1 MVSVPNIIIIDKTE
15 KKSKIIFHPYQN
27 HVAIK
32 ITKLCIWNMLVILCY
47 QLLSTAKASIKTKY
61 DLATWLLKQSK
72 AALIHIFFILFFGK
86 LPSRKKYHVYKYIL
100 LSYLLSNHKKQAIIC
115 WIIVI
120 IKKRIRTYRWKRKNK
135 SSFIF
140 ISLFSDFK
148 AVKGCIKARQR
159 KCTDYYL
166 FCQHSAC

>member
-1 MVSVPNIIIIDKTE
+1 
-15 KKSKIIFHPYQN
+15 
-27 HVAIK
+27 
-32 ITKLCIWNMLVILCY
+32 MLVILCY
-47 QLLSTAKASIKTKY
+47 QLLSTEKASIKTNY

-72 AALIHIFFILFFGK
+72 AALIHIFFIFFFLANFLLK
-86 LPSRKKYHVYKYIL
+86 KKYHVYKYIL

-120 IKKRIRTYRWKRKNK
+120 NKKRIRTYRWKRKNK